1 MSLVSVWFL
10 LLLLDALIPV
20 LNQTENQSFMPRVVK
35 APEVYEI
42 LRSFRDAFVCLSF
55 VPGYFHKVGNS
66 LWRDCSGVYMC
77 VREYLL
83 SPISVS
89 IQTS

>member
-1 MSLVSVWFL
+1 MSLVSVWSM

-42 LRSFRDAFVCLSF
+42 LRSFQSCF
-55 VPGYFHKVGNS
+55 
-66 LWRDCSGVYMC
+66 C
-77 VREYLL
+77 VFIFCARLH
-83 SPISVS
+83 S
-89 IQTS
+89 